1 VISSLM
7 PVSAIGRIWRKAKRL
22 TVATARVPAGDRVY
36 AIGDLHGR
44 VDLLQ
49 RLHAKIAEDAE
60 TAAPETRNT
69 IIYLGD
75 YVDRGFNSKEL
86 IDFLLDHPL
95 PGFAPV
101 YLKGNHDEYFVNFI
115 ESSEDGGPW
124 LKYGGDATVY
134 SYGVRI
140 SEDVPPDQ
148 RLDHIRGRLRE
159 TVPARHMAFLS
170 QLKLA
175 WTVGDFLFV
184 HAGVHPDRPWDQQ
197 VSHDLLWIRDQFLES
212 GRDFGK
218 IVVHGHSVTEAP
230 DVRVN
235 RIGIDTGACYS
246 NVLTCLVL
254 EADSKRFLSTIDS

>member
-1 VISSLM
+1 M
-7 PVSAIGRIWRKAKRL
+7 PVSAIGRFWKKAKRL
-22 TVATARVPAGDRVY
+22 TVATARVPAGHRVY

-49 RLHAKIAEDAE
+49 RLHTKIAEDAE
-60 TAAPETRNT
+60 TAAPGMRNT
-69 IIYLGD
+69 IVYLGD

-86 IDFLLDHPL
+86 IDFLLDNPL

-115 ESSEDGGPW
+115 ESSEDGEPW

-140 SEDVPPDQ
+140 SEDVPADQ
-148 RLDHIRGRLRE
+148 RLDHIRDRLRE
-159 TVPARHMAFLS
+159 TVPTRHMAFLS
-170 QLKLA
+170 GLKLA

-184 HAGVHPDRPWDQQ
+184 HAGVHPDRRWDQQ
-197 VSHDLLWIRDQFLES
+197 VSRDLLWIRHEFLES
-212 GRDFGK
+212 DRDFGK
-218 IVVHGHSVTEAP
+218 IVVHGHSVTGAP

-254 EADSKRFLSTIDS
+254 EADSKRFLSTVNS

>member
-1 VISSLM
+1 MQGGVFERLW
-7 PVSAIGRIWRKAKRL
+7 GKTKRL
-22 TVATARVPAGDRVY
+22 TVANARVPSGDRVY
-36 AIGDLHGR
+36 AIGDIHGR
-44 VDLLQ
+44 VDLLK
-49 RLHAKIAEDAE
+49 RLHDKIATDGQ
-60 TAAPETRNT
+60 TAAPGTRKT

-86 IDFLLDHPL
+86 VDFLLDSPL
-95 PGFAPV
+95 SGFAPV

-115 ESSEDGGPW
+115 RTAEEGAPW

-140 SEDVPPDQ
+140 SEEIPPEQ
-148 RLDHIRGRLRE
+148 RLDHICGKLRE
-159 TVPARHMAFLS
+159 SVPERHIAFLD

-197 VSHDLLWIRDQFLES
+197 LSQDLLWIRDEFLES
-212 GRDFGK
+212 DRDFGK
-218 IVVHGHSVTEAP
+218 IVVHGHSVTEMP
-230 DVRVN
+230 DVRDN

-254 EADSKRFLSTIDS
+254 EGDSKRFLSTADS